1 MEKFIIIDFSEKIS
15 INKRQNIITNIFKKV
30 IYEFLVKYIKKF
42 VNNKECLIKVKNIN
56 LY

>member
-15 INKRQNIITNIFKKV
+15 INKRQNIITNIFKRV

-42 VNNKECLIKVKNIN
+42 VNNKECLIEVKNIN